1 MLNEI
6 LKSKNLSVYKLSE
19 LSNVP
24 YTTVN
29 ELVNGKKNIADCK
42 IKTIENIAKALNV
55 SIETLLNMSNNK
67 ISLSNSWEENKN
79 KKYSF
84 PVIIENNNYE
94 CTRIHPLKQKVTDEI
109 YQYVKNNKYIQKVII
124 FGSSVNI
131 RCHRKS
137 DVDIAIMIHQEEY
150 NISIQNS
157 ISEEIQEITNYNAD
171 IIWLNK
177 VEKDTK
183 LYNNIYNKGV
193 VIYE

>member
-94 CTRIHPLKQKVTDEI
+94 CMRIHPLKQKVTDEI